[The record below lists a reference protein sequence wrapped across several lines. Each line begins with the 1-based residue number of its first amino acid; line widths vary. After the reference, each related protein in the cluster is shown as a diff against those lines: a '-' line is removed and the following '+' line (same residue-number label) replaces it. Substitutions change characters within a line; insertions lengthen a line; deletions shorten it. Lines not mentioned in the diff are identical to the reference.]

1 MPATRQL
8 NITLPEDIAGVIL
21 SKVRSGQYTD
31 ESEVVREGLCA
42 LLERECTIEHWLHAE
57 VGPAWDALKADP
69 ARAVTAA
76 QIRAR
81 LAAEHAKMQ

>member
-1 MPATRQL
+1 MPTTRQL
-8 NITLPEDIAGVIL
+8 NITLPDDMAGVIL
-21 SKVRSGQYTD
+21 SKVRSGQYAD
-31 ESEVVREGLCA
+31 ESEVVRDSLYA
-42 LLERECTIEHWLHAE
+42 LLERERSIEHWLHAE

-81 LAAEHAKMQ
+81 LAAEHARMQ